1 MDYAHPL
8 IKAFTKG
15 LGSIFWLQSE
25 IYADLIWK
33 IMLFTITWILFLKLD
48 VCLEYLRILLASL
61 LRVLIY
67 I

>member
-1 MDYAHPL
+1 
-8 IKAFTKG
+8 
-15 LGSIFWLQSE
+15 
-25 IYADLIWK
+25 
-33 IMLFTITWILFLKLD
+33 MLFTITWILFLKLD